1 VAPGDVVAEKYRID
15 RMIGFGGMGVVCE
28 GMHLELGAKVA
39 VKFVRPEYAHDER
52 VVARFL
58 SEARAAAQLRSEHT
72 CRVMDCGRLATGSPY
87 MVMEY
92 LDGADLRRIVAAQG
106 CLPVE
111 DAVSFA
117 LQACS
122 ALAEAHARGIVHRDV
137 KPENLFLMQG
147 PDGGAL
153 IKVLDFGISKQLGA
167 IQGTRGLTDSSDSMG
182 SPHHMSPEQMI
193 DPSAVDARTDI
204 WSLGVLLYELLTANL
219 PFKGDSVPQVCA
231 NVMTAAAP
239 SPRELN
245 PEIPEG
251 LAAVVLRCMDKN
263 PDARFPDVAA
273 LSLSLK
279 DFGGSAAS
287 VTAARVGRILDRT
300 RSTQPPPPAAMG
312 SESGFNSVDSPAHRA
327 LANALGVD
335 DAPLSIAGLRR
346 RPWGIVVGV
355 LVGLVSVMAA
365 GVLWR
370 KMRLSTGEPSAAV
383 SSSYSAALASE
394 RSEGPTALSQSG
406 APKLAP
412 PLPPTLAPSLAPSPA
427 LAPAL
432 APASASPRLP
442 AVVRDDGA
450 SAKPA
455 AKKSVVPKP
464 NLGSVRPKAVD
475 TEVSDP
481 LPASTSVYPELKA
494 PELPTPGE

>member
-1 VAPGDVVAEKYRID
+1 LAPVAPGAVVAEKYRID

-28 GMHLELGAKVA
+28 GVHLELGAKVA

-87 MVMEY
+87 LVMEY
-92 LDGADLRRIVAAQG
+92 LDGADLRRILAAQG
-106 CLPVE
+106 CMPVE

-117 LQACS
+117 LQACA

-137 KPENLFLMQG
+137 KPENLFLMHG

-204 WSLGVLLYELLTANL
+204 WSLGVLLYELLTGHL

-231 NVMTAAAP
+231 NVMTAAPP
-239 SPRELN
+239 SPCEIN

-251 LAAVVLRCMDKN
+251 LAAVVLRCLDKN

-273 LSLSLK
+273 LSRSLK

-287 VTAARVGRILDRT
+287 ATAARVSRILERT
-300 RSTQPPPPAAMG
+300 RSAQPPPPAAIG

-346 RPWGIVVGV
+346 RPWGVVVGV
-355 LVGLVSVMAA
+355 LVVLVSVVAA
-365 GVLWR
+365 GILWR
-370 KMRLSTGEPSAAV
+370 KMRVSNAEPGPAD
-383 SSSYSAALASE
+383 SSSLSAALPSDLRE
-394 RSEGPTALSQSG
+394 SPTARQSG

-412 PLPPTLAPSLAPSPA
+412 PLPIPPTLAHAPK
-427 LAPAL
+427 L
-432 APASASPRLP
+432 APASASARPA
-442 AVVRDDGA
+442 AVVRDDGV

-455 AKKSVVPKP
+455 AKKIVMAAPKP
-464 NLGSVRPKAVD
+464 NAGSMRPKPVD
-475 TEVSDP
+475 TEASDP
-481 LPASTSVYPELKA
+481 FPASTSVYPELK
-494 PELPTPGE
+494 PPDLPTPGE

>member
-1 VAPGDVVAEKYRID
+1 VAEKYRID

-28 GMHLELGAKVA
+28 GVHLELGAKVA
-39 VKFVRPEYAHDER
+39 LKFVRPEYAHDER

-87 MVMEY
+87 LVMEY
-92 LDGADLRRIVAAQG
+92 LDGADLRRILTAQG
-106 CLPVE
+106 CMPVE

-117 LQACS
+117 LQACA

-137 KPENLFLMQG
+137 KPENLFLMHG

-204 WSLGVLLYELLTANL
+204 WSLGVLLYELLTAQL

-231 NVMTAAAP
+231 NVMTAAPP
-239 SPRELN
+239 SPCEIN
-245 PEIPEG
+245 HEIPDG
-251 LAAVVLRCMDKN
+251 LAAVVLRCLDKN

-273 LSLSLK
+273 LSRSLK

-287 VTAARVGRILDRT
+287 VTAARVSRILDRT
-300 RSTQPPPPAAMG
+300 RSTQPAPPAAIG
-312 SESGFNSVDSPAHRA
+312 SESGFNSVDSPVHRA

-346 RPWGIVVGV
+346 RPWGVVVGV
-355 LVGLVSVMAA
+355 LVALVSVLAA
-365 GVLWR
+365 GILWR
-370 KMRLSTGEPSAAV
+370 KMRVNGAEPSPAV
-383 SSSYSAALASE
+383 SSLSAALPSE
-394 RSEGPTALSQSG
+394 RSEGPTTRQSG

-412 PLPPTLAPSLAPSPA
+412 PLPIPPTLAHAPTPK
-427 LAPAL
+427 L
-432 APASASPRLP
+432 APASASARPST
-442 AVVRDDGA
+442 VVRDDVA

-455 AKKSVVPKP
+455 AKKLAVVAPKANP
-464 NLGSVRPKAVD
+464 GSMRPKSVD
-475 TEVSDP
+475 TDP
-481 LPASTSVYPELKA
+481 GDPFPASTSVYPELK
-494 PELPTPGE
+494 PPDLPAPGE